1 MQFERFEKLK
11 LIDSLQTMIRGYKN
25 IATETKDAGFK
36 IEMLHEV
43 DVCEVLIEKIGG
55 EL

>member
-1 MQFERFEKLK
+1 MNLERFEKLK

-25 IATETKDAGFK
+25 MATETKNPGFK

-43 DVCEVLIEKIGG
+43 DVCEVLIEKIEG
-55 EL
+55 EM